1 MATRRQ
7 KKQNAEDGPSIPLAP
22 APRNKAAPTGQKTLY
37 ELAAER
43 QAELL
48 ASQGQQPSSNDG
60 KLPSKVQYV
69 HMNADGEIVHS
80 PVPGGAPEATSIP
93 AGKEDPESLPPLA
106 DTIFLSLSLSC
117 IHFTLSFLAAHQFLQ
132 EIEVERI
139 IFETVVV
146 AFPVMTLLIHF
157 VHGHMV
163 TFPKPSFKWLDFRSD
178 KQKRDS
184 KLSQLARKSLILAL
198 FPFTAQ
204 NVFFLPFSVFLG
216 TKLIAMANEAS
227 YYAAMKK
234 TPALGTLWV
243 WAVVEMSAGFSV
255 LGLVVPV
262 VWSVWW
268 KGHTLW

>member
-7 KKQNAEDGPSIPLAP
+7 KKQASDGPSIPLARVE
-22 APRNKAAPTGQKTLY
+22 RNTAAPAGKTLY
-37 ELAAER
+37 EIAAER

-48 ASQGQQPSSNDG
+48 ASQGQQSSSSDG
-60 KLPSKVQYV
+60 KSPPKMQYV

-80 PVPGGAPEATSIP
+80 PIQGTPGATSK
-93 AGKEDPESLPPLA
+93 AAESDGTESLPPLA

-117 IHFTLSFLAAHQFLQ
+117 IHFTLSFLAAHQFAQ
-132 EIEVERI
+132 DIELNRI
-139 IFETVVV
+139 IFETVVI

-163 TFPKPSFKWLDFRSD
+163 PFPKLSWRSLAFWSG
-178 KQKRDS
+178 KKTAS
-184 KLSQLARKSLILAL
+184 KSSGQLATRKSLILAL
-198 FPFTAQ
+198 FPPTPQ
-204 NVFFLPFSVFLG
+204 NVIFLTFSIFLG
-216 TKLIAMANEAS
+216 SRLITMANEAS

-243 WAVVEMSAGFSV
+243 WAVVEMTAGFSV
-255 LGLVVPV
+255 LGLAVPV

-268 KGHTLW
+268 KGHALW

>member
-7 KKQNAEDGPSIPLAP
+7 KKQKSEDGPSIPLAP
-22 APRNKAAPTGQKTLY
+22 ATRNKAVPSGQKTLF

-48 ASQGQQPSSNDG
+48 ASQGQPPSSDG
-60 KLPSKVQYV
+60 KRPSKMQYV
-69 HMNADGEIVHS
+69 HMNADGDLVHS
-80 PVPGGAPEATSIP
+80 STPGGASEATSIP
-93 AGKEDPESLPPLA
+93 AGADSSESLPPLA

-117 IHFTLSFLAAHQFLQ
+117 IHFTLSFLAAHQFAQ
-132 EIEVERI
+132 DIELNRI

-157 VHGHMV
+157 VHGHIV
-163 TFPKPSFKWLDFRSD
+163 AFPKLSWKWLSFGSGKKKPGKASD
-178 KQKRDS
+178 
-184 KLSQLARKSLILAL
+184 LARRSLTLAL
-198 FPFTAQ
+198 FPPTVN
-204 NVFFLPFSVFLG
+204 NVLFLPFSIFLG
-216 TKLIAMANEAS
+216 SRLIAMANEAT

-243 WAVVEMSAGFSV
+243 WAVVEMSAGFSI
-255 LGLVVPV
+255 LGLVAPV

-268 KGHTLW
+268 KGHSLW